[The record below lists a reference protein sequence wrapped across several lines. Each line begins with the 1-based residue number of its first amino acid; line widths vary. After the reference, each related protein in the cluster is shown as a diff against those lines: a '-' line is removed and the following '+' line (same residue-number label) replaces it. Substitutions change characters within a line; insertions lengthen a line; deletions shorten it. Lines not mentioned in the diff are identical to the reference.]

1 VNASLVKRTVIIN
14 TVLNLRK
21 SSGITDAVIH
31 SAVAGIDHG
40 HETLIITWV
49 NENSVNFKS
58 ISPKINIIKLIWNN
72 NPLIRFF
79 IFRKQLLKSIQLFQK
94 QNRRVIVHDHGL
106 WMDSNIASCLTSYLN
121 DIPLLVSPHGS
132 LEPWAMEHKK
142 IKKKIAFQLYQKFL
156 LNKASYIHATSES
169 EKLAVQKLLP
179 KSNIKVIAL
188 GTNVIKKEFVSK
200 CDSKNAIFLSRIH
213 KKKGLDI
220 LIDAWANASHD
231 GWKMIIVGP
240 NEGSYF
246 DNIKKRIKM
255 HRLEDDIKLVGGL
268 YGNDKQSVLF
278 NSSLF
283 ILPTYS
289 ENFGLVIPEAFMSG
303 LPVIT
308 TNKTPWL
315 NLQKIGCGWTISPD
329 MNALIKAIEEATKMS
344 PTELRSMGEI
354 GRNWMID
361 MFTWD
366 TFGKNLISTYLKIK

>member
-1 VNASLVKRTVIIN
+1 MNASISKKTVIIN

-58 ISPKINIIKLIWNN
+58 ISPKVNIIKLIWNN

-106 WMDSNIASCLTSYLN
+106 WMDSNIASCFTSYLN
-121 DIPLLVSPHGS
+121 DIPLLVSTHGS

-156 LNKASYIHATSES
+156 LNRASYIHTTSES

-188 GTNVIKKEFVSK
+188 GTSVIKKELVSK

-240 NEGSYF
+240 GEDSYY
-246 DNIKKRIKM
+246 NIVKQRIKI
-255 HRLEDDIKLVGGL
+255 HGLEDDIQLVGEL
-268 YGNDKQSVLF
+268 YGHDKQKALF

-283 ILPTYS
+283 ILPSYS
-289 ENFGLVIPEAFMSG
+289 ENFGLVISEALMSG

-315 NLQKIGCGWTISPD
+315 NLQEIGCGWTISTEI
-329 MNALIKAIEEATKMS
+329 NELVEALEEATKMT
-344 PTELRSMGEI
+344 PAELRSMGQI

-361 MFTWD
+361 KFTWKN
-366 TFGKNLISTYLKIK
+366 FGKNLMSIYSNI

>member
-1 VNASLVKRTVIIN
+1 MNASISKKTVIIN

-58 ISPKINIIKLIWNN
+58 ISPKVNIIKLIWNN

-106 WMDSNIASCLTSYLN
+106 WMDSNIASCFTSYLN
-121 DIPLLVSPHGS
+121 DIPLLVSTHGS

-156 LNKASYIHATSES
+156 LNRASYIHTTSES

-240 NEGSYF
+240 GEDSYY
-246 DNIKKRIKM
+246 NIVKQRIKM
-255 HRLEDDIKLVGGL
+255 RGLEDDIQLVGEL
-268 YGNDKQSVLF
+268 YGHDKQKALF

-283 ILPTYS
+283 ILPSYS
-289 ENFGLVIPEAFMSG
+289 ENFGLVISEALMSG

-315 NLQKIGCGWTISPD
+315 NLQEIGCGWTISPEI
-329 MNALIKAIEEATKMS
+329 NELVEALEEATKMT
-344 PTELRSMGEI
+344 PAELRSMGQI

-361 MFTWD
+361 KFTWKN
-366 TFGKNLISTYLKIK
+366 FGKNLMSIYSNI